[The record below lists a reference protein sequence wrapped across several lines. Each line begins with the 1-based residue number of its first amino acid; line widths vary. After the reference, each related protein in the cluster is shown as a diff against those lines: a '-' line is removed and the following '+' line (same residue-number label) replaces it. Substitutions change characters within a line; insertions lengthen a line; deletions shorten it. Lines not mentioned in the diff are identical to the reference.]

1 LSRTPP
7 ESDLWVIC
15 GMPVVMK
22 IDSPQITHKSDSGG
36 VRLNLN
42 TLAQVRDAY
51 NEILD
56 EVKKNRPDAIIHG
69 IAIEPMIQKV
79 NGRELVVGMSR
90 DQIFGPT
97 IVFGPGGTSVEACG
111 SERAVALPPLNSF
124 LVADMLAST
133 RSSARLGEFRNM
145 PPVSMEA
152 LEAVLLRVSEMVCE
166 LPWIRDMDINPLIVD
181 ENGAVAADARI
192 NIENLSL
199 TAGRYD
205 HMAIHPYP
213 SHLVTKYQT
222 KDGQTVNIRPIS
234 PEDAEMEQEFVK
246 NLSAETKYYRFMNT
260 LRELSQTQLVRLTQI
275 DYDREMAFI
284 AYVDHER
291 IDGLEVQIGV
301 VRYAMNPDGESC
313 EFAIVVADDWQGK
326 GLARRLMAVL
336 IDTARS
342 RGVKYMNGDFLSENR
357 RMIQFVTSLGFVLS
371 THPEDSGMKR
381 GVLVLN

>member
-1 LSRTPP
+1 
-7 ESDLWVIC
+7 
-15 GMPVVMK
+15 
-22 IDSPQITHKSDSGG
+22 
-36 VRLNLN
+36 
-42 TLAQVRDAY
+42 
-51 NEILD
+51 
-56 EVKKNRPDAIIHG
+56 
-69 IAIEPMIQKV
+69 
-79 NGRELVVGMSR
+79 MSR

-181 ENGAVAADARI
+181 ENGAVAVDARI

-246 NLSAETKYYRFMNT
+246 NLSAEAKYYRFMNT

-291 IDGLEVQIGV
+291 VDGLEVQIGV

-326 GLARRLMAVL
+326 GLARRLMGVI
-336 IDTARS
+336 IDTASS
-342 RGVKYMNGDFLSENR
+342 RGIKYMNGDFLSENR

>member
-1 LSRTPP
+1 MVLA
-7 ESDLWVIC
+7 EEIGL
-15 GMPVVMK
+15 PVVMK

-69 IAIEPMIQKV
+69 IAIEPMIQKA
-79 NGRELVVGMSR
+79 NGRELVVGMTR

-97 IVFGPGGTSVEACG
+97 IIFGPGGTSVESSG
-111 SERAVALPPLNSF
+111 ERAVALPPLNRF

-133 RSSARLGEFRNM
+133 RVSAKLGEFRNM

-166 LPWIRDMDINPLIVD
+166 LPWIREMDINPLIVD
-181 ENGAVAADARI
+181 ENGAVAVDARI
-192 NIENLSL
+192 AIENLPI

-213 SHLVTKYQT
+213 SHLVTQYQT
-222 KDGQTVNIRPIS
+222 KDGQTVTIRPIS
-234 PEDAEMEQEFVK
+234 PEDADKEQEFVRQ
-246 NLSAETKYYRFMNT
+246 LSAETKYFRFMNT
-260 LRELSQTQLVRLTQI
+260 LRELSPAQLVRLTQI

-284 AYVDHER
+284 ALTE
-291 IDGLEVQIGV
+291 IDGKAVEVGV
-301 VRYAMNPDGESC
+301 ARYAMNPDGESC
-313 EFAIVVADDWQGK
+313 EFAIVVSDAWQGK
-326 GLARRLMAVL
+326 GLARRLMGVI

-342 RGVKYMNGDFLSENR
+342 RGVKYMNGDFLAENR
-357 RMIQFVTSLGFVLS
+357 RMLQFVTSLGFVLS
-371 THPEDSGMKR
+371 PHPEDSGLKR

>member
-1 LSRTPP
+1 
-7 ESDLWVIC
+7 
-15 GMPVVMK
+15 M
-22 IDSPQITHKSDSGG
+22 
-36 VRLNLN
+36 
-42 TLAQVRDAY
+42 
-51 NEILD
+51 ILD

-69 IAIEPMIQKV
+69 IAIEPMIQKP
-79 NGRELVVGMSR
+79 NGRELMVGMSR

-97 IVFGPGGTSVEACG
+97 IVFGSGGTGVEAACG
-111 SERAVALPPLNSF
+111 GNQRAVALPPLNRF

-133 RSSARLGEFRNM
+133 RASARLGEFRNM

-166 LPWIRDMDINPLIVD
+166 LPWIKEMDINPLIVD
-181 ENGAVAADARI
+181 ENGAVAVDARI
-192 NIENLSL
+192 VIENIPL

-213 SHLVTKYQT
+213 SHLTTEYQT
-222 KDGQTVNIRPIS
+222 ADGTTVTIRPIR
-234 PEDAEMEQEFVK
+234 PEDADLEQEFVR
-246 NLSAETKYYRFMNT
+246 NLSAETKYFRFMNT
-260 LRELSQTQLVRLTQI
+260 LRELSATQLVRLTQI

-284 AYVDHER
+284 AVTD
-291 IDGLEVQIGV
+291 IDGKEIEIGV
-301 VRYAMNPDGESC
+301 ARYATNPDGESC

-326 GLARRLMAVL
+326 GLARRLMGVI

-342 RGVKYMNGDFLSENR
+342 RGVKYMNGDFLGENR

-371 THPEDSGMKR
+371 PHPEDSGLKR